1 MPASAP
7 GGGFG
12 GGGARGAGEGWPDW
26 RDAGDYAWLLDA
38 SRPAF
43 AWEWLRR
50 SDEYRDCWGDAFA
63 RFGLLGRVDPCL
75 DARVAR
81 PLWSASVD
89 RSVLSCVVGGAGDC
103 FDIAV
108 LGGLASMVGGD
119 EVEQWLLSD
128 GLRSLRVDLLGGT
141 LGAGPVPLR
150 FFVDGLV
157 SGEPVLL
164 ALRRLSVVARTGR
177 FGGSLFAREPRADRW
192 VLALRVCDAL
202 RAGAGQREIAGVLFD
217 VSSARWRVAA
227 PSFRLR
233 VQRLVGLARRSLIA
247 GPAPWLT

>member
-7 GGGFG
+7 DGGFC
-12 GGGARGAGEGWPDW
+12 GGGAGSRPDW
-26 RDAGDYAWLLDA
+26 REAGDYAWLLDA
-38 SRPAF
+38 SRWAF

-50 SDEYRDCWGDAFA
+50 LDEYRDCWGDAFA
-63 RFGLLGRVDPCL
+63 RFGLLGPVDPCL

-89 RSVLSCVVGGAGDC
+89 RSVLSCVVGGAGDS
-103 FDIAV
+103 FDVAV

-119 EVEQWLLSD
+119 GVEHWLLSD
-128 GLRSLRVDLLGGT
+128 GLRALRVDLRDGT
-141 LGAGPVPLR
+141 LGAGPAPLR

-157 SGEPVLL
+157 SGEPALL

-177 FGGSLFAREPRADRW
+177 FGGTLFAREPRADRW
-192 VLALRVCDAL
+192 VLALRVRDAL
-202 RAGAGQREIAGVLFD
+202 VAGAGQREIAGVLFD
-217 VSSARWRVAA
+217 ISPARWRVAA

-233 VQRLVGLARRSLIA
+233 VQRLVALARRSLIA
-247 GPAPWLT
+247 GSAPWLT